1 MQQVAQVNPSQEISG
16 TRIINGHNSDPLLNG
31 SSDEIIRNISFKRL
45 GLTSTTTATSA
56 TVNNNNNSSS
66 SNSASPLNLSVE
78 QDDSQP
84 DSSIDTFDTKVKL
97 LIFDG

>member
-16 TRIINGHNSDPLLNG
+16 TINGHNSDPLING

>member
-16 TRIINGHNSDPLLNG
+16 TINGHNSDPLLNG
-31 SSDEIIRNISFKRL
+31 SSDEIIRSISFKRL
-45 GLTSTTTATSA
+45 GLTSTTTTATSA